1 MTKSK
6 CSCQCP
12 EESQPVTYKTGV
24 GISVWT
30 ACFSFPVCVSF
41 PRLCTNKTMIFP
53 SQVYFS
59 FRGVDGGGG
68 GWKLRGDAEGH
79 LLQRAVLTGI
89 VTAVGIGT
97 ARRREARPVL
107 LATQPGAPVRQATQA
122 PPLLVRHEGGEF
134 RGVPGFAYRG
144 GMARHPA
151 GVRVAQL
158 AALVCAISCHCHV
171 RDGTDIC
178 GRERNKL
185 FHQKGLHWSEH

>member
-6 CSCQCP
+6 CSCQCSD
-12 EESQPVTYKTGV
+12 ESQPVTYKTGV
-24 GISVWT
+24 GFSVWT
-30 ACFSFPVCVSF
+30 AFLFPSVCIFSSF
-41 PRLCTNKTMIFP
+41 VHQQDNDFP
-53 SQVYFS
+53 SQVNFS

-68 GWKLRGDAEGH
+68 WRELGGNAEGH
-79 LLQRAVLTGI
+79 LLQRAVLTGV

-107 LATQPGAPVRQATQA
+107 LATQPGAPVRQASQA

-144 GMARHPA
+144 GMAGHPA

-158 AALVCAISCHCHV
+158 AALVCAVSRHCHV
-171 RDGTDIC
+171 RDRTDIC
-178 GRERNKL
+178 GREKQTVPPESSIL
-185 FHQKGLHWSEH
+185 I